1 MKDIPFC
8 PQCQEPTTKAGGS
21 GRTYCNLCGWVDTR
35 EQTQSTVKQKVS
47 EPSLQLSASAMTNL
61 SEKVQKRGEEVTQY
75 LKTSGDRF
83 PVVNFL
89 VVAFYILGSL
99 FLTTSFYLVFQDGL
113 TKNDAWSYAQRT
125 SNEIKVIGLFFGVFI
140 GLMHFA
146 IAEGFKLSLAI
157 ENHLYTMRKKTEVQ
171 S

>member
-1 MKDIPFC
+1 MKDISFC

-21 GRTYCNLCGWVDTR
+21 GRAYCNLCGWVDTR
-35 EQTQSTVKQKVS
+35 EQTQATIKQDVS

-83 PVVNFL
+83 PVVHFL

-99 FLTTSFYLVFQDGL
+99 FLTTSFYLVFQDGPMR
-113 TKNDAWSYAQRT
+113 NT
-125 SNEIKVIGLFFGVFI
+125 SNEIKVIGLFFGGFI